1 MVRLP
6 CGSPSIRRTFFPDCA
21 RPIPRLAQVVVL
33 PTLCEASHNVGKTVS
48 CVNLGIGLAQEGRK
62 DDLRKE
68 YSTADVTNRHYQGGF
83 PQTVRRECVGGR
95 GIR

>member
-1 MVRLP
+1 MNKGGTDYVQ
-6 CGSPSIRRTFFPDCA
+6 SNSSIK
-21 RPIPRLAQVVVL
+21 
-33 PTLCEASHNVGKTVS
+33 SKGGVGKTVS

-83 PQTVRRECVGGR
+83 PKTVRRECVGGR

>member
-1 MVRLP
+1 MCRVIAVSNQK
-6 CGSPSIRRTFFPDCA
+6 GG
-21 RPIPRLAQVVVL
+21 
-33 PTLCEASHNVGKTVS
+33 VGKTVS
-48 CVNLGIGLAQEGRK
+48 YVNLGIGLAQEGKK

-83 PQTVRRECVGGR
+83 PKTVRRECVGGR